1 MAPPDHRWVIV
12 SGAGGAI
19 GHAITAHFA
28 AKGRP
33 VLALDRK
40 FDAAPASP
48 PGLVARTL
56 DLSDDAA
63 VRQALTDAIP
73 ANESIAL
80 LVNAVGLIW
89 NEPTLAL
96 RGAKL
101 VTHGLDSWRNVIDAN
116 LTAPFVVAT
125 QVAAR
130 MARRGGGAIVNFSSI
145 ASEGNAGQPA
155 YSAAKAGIEGLTRTM
170 AIELGPLGIRVNAL
184 ALGFIDVA
192 TTREAVPDERLQA
205 HAQRTPVGR
214 LGQVGDVIGA
224 IEFLAD
230 SSFANGAIVR
240 LDGGL
245 RL

>member
-1 MAPPDHRWVIV
+1 MSTPNDRWIVV
-12 SGAGGAI
+12 SGAGGVLGRAI
-19 GHAITAHFA
+19 VSHFA
-28 AKGRP
+28 ATGTP

-40 FDAAPASP
+40 FDTALPA
-48 PGLVARTL
+48 GVTTRTVDLLVEQ
-56 DLSDDAA
+56 D
-63 VRQALTDAIP
+63 VRQALTEAVP
-73 ANESIAL
+73 ASQPIGL

-101 VTHGLDSWRNVIDAN
+101 APHGLESWRTVIDAN

-130 MARRGGGAIVNFSSI
+130 MARRGGGSIVNFSSI
-145 ASEGNAGQPA
+145 ASEGNAGQAA
-155 YSAAKAGIEGLTRTM
+155 YGAAKAGIEGLTRTM

-192 TTREAVPDERLQA
+192 TTRDAVGEERLRSY
-205 HAQRTPVGR
+205 AQKTALGR
-214 LGQVGDVIGA
+214 LGAAEEVINA
-224 IEFLAD
+224 IEFLD
-230 SSFANGAIVR
+230 SNGFANGMIVK

>member
-19 GHAITAHFA
+19 GRAMVAHFA
-28 AKGRP
+28 ARGGP

-40 FDAAPASP
+40 FDHAPP
-48 PGLVARTL
+48 PQSTVVARTL
-56 DLSDDAA
+56 NLADEAQ
-63 VRQALTDAIP
+63 VRQALADAVP
-73 ANESIAL
+73 ASEPIAL

-89 NEPTLAL
+89 NEPTLAFK
-96 RGAKL
+96 GAKL
-101 VTHGLDSWRNVIDAN
+101 VTHSLDSWRDVIDAN
-116 LTAPFVVAT
+116 LTAPFVVAA

-130 MARRGGGAIVNFSSI
+130 MARRGGGTIVNFSSI
-145 ASEGNAGQPA
+145 ASDGNAGQPA

-170 AIELGPLGIRVNAL
+170 ALELGPLGIRVNAL

-192 TTREAVPDERLQA
+192 TTREAVSDERLGD
-205 HAQRTPVGR
+205 HARRTPLGR
-214 LGQVGDVIGA
+214 LGQLDDVIGA

-230 SSFANGAIVR
+230 NGFANGAIVR

>member
-1 MAPPDHRWVIV
+1 VAASSDQWVVV
-12 SGAGGAI
+12 SGAGGVLGRAI
-19 GHAITAHFA
+19 VSHYA
-28 AKGRP
+28 AKGTP
-33 VLALDRK
+33 VLALDKK
-40 FDAAPASP
+40 FDMAPPA
-48 PGLVARTL
+48 GVTALNVEL
-56 DLSDDAA
+56 LIEQE
-63 VRQALTDAIP
+63 VRQALADAIP
-73 ANESIAL
+73 ANQPIGL
-80 LVNAVGLIW
+80 LINAVGLIW

-101 VTHGLDSWRNVIDAN
+101 TPHSLESWRTVVDAN

-130 MARRGGGAIVNFSSI
+130 MARRGGGSIVNFSSI
-145 ASEGNAGQPA
+145 ASAGNAGQAA

-192 TTREAVPDERLQA
+192 TTRDAVAADRLQSYV
-205 HAQRTPVGR
+205 QKTSVGR
-214 LGQVGDVIGA
+214 LGSTEEVINA
-224 IEFLAD
+224 IEFLAANA
-230 SSFANGAIVR
+230 FANGTIVK

>member
-19 GHAITAHFA
+19 GRAVAAHFA
-28 AKGRP
+28 AKGGP

-40 FDAAPASP
+40 FDHAPPSP
-48 PGLVARTL
+48 SRLVARAL
-56 DLSDDAA
+56 DLADEAE
-63 VRQALTDAIP
+63 VRQVLAEAIP
-73 ANESIAL
+73 ANEPIAL

-89 NEPTLAL
+89 NEPTLAFK
-96 RGAKL
+96 GAKL
-101 VTHGLDSWRNVIDAN
+101 VTHGLGSWRDVIDAN

-125 QVAAR
+125 HVAAR

-155 YSAAKAGIEGLTRTM
+155 YSAAKAGVEGLTRTM

-192 TTREAVPDERLQA
+192 TTREAVTDERLQA

-230 SSFANGAIVR
+230 NSFANGAIVR